1 MAEAVLFAARLED
14 VAALVELL
22 EAADLPTAGLADNFP
37 AGYVVAWQGET
48 LVGAAGLEVYEN
60 VGLLRSVVVAPSQQ
74 GTGLGRALVSDR
86 LAAAATANLE
96 RVYLLTTTAATYFR
110 RLGFEDTPRPT
121 SPVALLLSP
130 EFAGVCPALAT
141 CLVLDLK
148 KFASFS

>member
-37 AGYVVAWQGET
+37 ASYVVAWQGET

-60 VGLLRSVVVAPSQQ
+60 VGLLRSVVVAASQQ

-110 RLGFEDTPRPT
+110 RLGFQDAPRPT
-121 SPVALLLSP
+121 SPAALLVSP
-130 EFAGVCPALAT
+130 EFAGVCPASAT